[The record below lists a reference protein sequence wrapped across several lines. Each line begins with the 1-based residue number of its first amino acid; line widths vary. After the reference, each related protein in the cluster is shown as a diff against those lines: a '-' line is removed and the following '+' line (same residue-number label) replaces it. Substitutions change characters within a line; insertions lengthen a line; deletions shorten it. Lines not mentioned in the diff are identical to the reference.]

1 MENIEEAFTETASPV
16 CGAQLHELRISGRII
31 TPLTVIDQGEEVI
44 HHLACLCEKC
54 GQTERLDM
62 ETEFLTLKDVADYLG
77 VSTGTVRGMI
87 SAREIRAV
95 KVGKVFKIKRN
106 DLEVWERRSE
116 TMPPND
122 D

>member
-16 CGAQLHELRISGRII
+16 CAAQLHELRISGRII